1 MVQIRII
8 EQLKKVAGYSSALLN
23 SLNSMKIC
31 PFFIVTSNKVI
42 RVRRVLISFLPAC
55 ITETEVVFLID
66 GI

>member
-23 SLNSMKIC
+23 SMKIC
-31 PFFIVTSNKVI
+31 SFFIVTRNTVI